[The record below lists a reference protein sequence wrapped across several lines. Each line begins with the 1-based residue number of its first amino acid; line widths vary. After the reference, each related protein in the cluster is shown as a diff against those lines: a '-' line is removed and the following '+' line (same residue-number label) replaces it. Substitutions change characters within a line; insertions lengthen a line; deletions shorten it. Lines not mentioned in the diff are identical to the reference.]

1 MQLFDW
7 QKKSKREL
15 TMYMLTTLLIVM
27 LAAHPELRLL
37 LPLIDAVGLD
47 LILLFIGAQAL
58 DYVRPFALIAYHKF
72 LRPLAAKLYRLMLFF
87 FGIAGPYVEA
97 RIATHYCAHNAAR

>member
-1 MQLFDW
+1 MFDG

-15 TMYMLTTLLIVM
+15 TMYVLTTILIIM
-27 LAAHPELRLL
+27 LSFHPELRLF

-58 DYVRPFALIAYHKF
+58 DYVRPFALIAYHRF
-72 LRPLAAKLYRLMLFF
+72 LRPLAAKLYRLLLFF

-97 RIATHYCAHNAAR
+97 SIATHYNARHATR